1 MNVEDLFNIS
11 KEERK
16 DFPLT
21 ASLIDELIK
30 FGEDAHFDE
39 RGELL
44 ECLEAY
50 MEGFSD
56 FSIEFYI
63 RKVMLGEFEIPLPN
77 EFSGWSEE
85 DLDILHNRYKIL
97 KKLNKLTK

>member
-1 MNVEDLFNIS
+1 MGIEYLYNMNE
-11 KEERK
+11 EERK
-16 DFPLT
+16 EFPLT
-21 ASLIDELIK
+21 SSLIDELIQFK
-30 FGEDAHFDE
+30 KDSHFDE

-44 ECLEAY
+44 ECLESF
-50 MEGFSD
+50 MEEFSD

-85 DLDILHNRYKIL
+85 DLDILHKRYKLL